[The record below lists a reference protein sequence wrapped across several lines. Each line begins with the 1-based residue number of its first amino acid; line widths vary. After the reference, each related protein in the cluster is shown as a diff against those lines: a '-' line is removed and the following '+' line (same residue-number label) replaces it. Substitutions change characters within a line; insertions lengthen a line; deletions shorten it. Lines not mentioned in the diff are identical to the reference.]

1 MALEESSIV
10 QPDEMHKG
18 RHVLVVDD
26 DVLFRESL
34 QQNLTDAG
42 FLATVYPDGP
52 SVIAALRGGLEA
64 DLMLLDW
71 KMPEMTGIQVLRSLR
86 ESSYAIPVIFLTVL
100 SDQIY
105 EEAALI
111 GGAVDF
117 IEKSRSFSILLKR
130 IDLIL
135 AGPKG
140 GAEGQASDP
149 RAAAQ
154 QVRIGAL
161 ELRRDSHR
169 AAWLDTELP
178 LTINEFRI
186 VDLLA
191 SRAGQDVG
199 YREIYDIVR
208 GEGFVAGQGPDGHR
222 QNVRTFVKRIRQK
235 FRDVDNTF
243 DRIEN
248 YPGFGY
254 RWRGDDG

>member
-1 MALEESSIV
+1 MT
-10 QPDEMHKG
+10 PDNGMQSDMVGEG
-18 RHVLVVDD
+18 RHVLIVDD
-26 DVLFRESL
+26 DQLFRESL
-34 QQNLTDAG
+34 QQNLADAG
-42 FLATVYPDGP
+42 FDVQQFSEGP
-52 SVIAALRGGLEA
+52 SFLAALADGVRA
-64 DLMLLDW
+64 DLVLLDW
-71 KMPEMTGIQVLRSLR
+71 KMPEMTGIQVLRELR
-86 ESSYAIPVIFLTVL
+86 KDSQEVPVIFLTVL

-130 IDLIL
+130 IELIL
-135 AGPKG
+135 QGPKKTSDIGQDATSQSG
-140 GAEGQASDP
+140 GP
-149 RAAAQ
+149 LK
-154 QVRIGAL
+154 VNAL
-161 ELRRDSHR
+161 ELNRESHR
-169 AAWLDTELP
+169 ASWNGEEVP
-178 LTINEFRI
+178 LTVSEFRI

-235 FRDVDNTF
+235 FRDSDMNF
-243 DRIEN
+243 DEIEN

-254 RWRGDDG
+254 RWRRGEG

>member
-1 MALEESSIV
+1 MALEELQI
-10 QPDEMHKG
+10 QAETARQG

-34 QQNLTDAG
+34 QQNLIDAG
-42 FLATVYPDGP
+42 FLATVFADGP
-52 SVIAALRGGLEA
+52 SVIEALRGGIEA

-71 KMPEMTGIQVLRSLR
+71 KMPEMTGIQVLRNLR
-86 ESSYAIPVIFLTVL
+86 ESAYAIPVIFLTVL

-135 AGPKG
+135 QGPKATG
-140 GAEGQASDP
+140 EGTQPVAGAG
-149 RAAAQ
+149 AQ
-154 QVRIGAL
+154 HVKLGAL
-161 ELRRDSHR
+161 DLRRDSHR
-169 AAWLDTELP
+169 ASWLGIELP

-191 SRAGQDVG
+191 TRAGQDVG

-235 FRDVDNTF
+235 FRDADSSF